1 MNEEQSRYH
10 RLSVGIDYWE
20 SMDEGTTIHYEQGAP
35 RRSTMM
41 PQRWEVISGMLKP
54 TDNLSPKKK
63 RITHKMSMT

>member
-1 MNEEQSRYH
+1 MNKEQSRYH
-10 RLSVGIDYWE
+10 RQSVGIDYWNA
-20 SMDEGTTIHYEQGAP
+20 MDEGTTMYNKQGAQ

-41 PQRWEVISGMLKP
+41 PQRGEVIGGMLKP

>member
-1 MNEEQSRYH
+1 MLEEQSRYH

-41 PQRWEVISGMLKP
+41 PQRWEVLRGMLHP
-54 TDNLSPKKK
+54 PAHLSPKKK
-63 RITHKMSMT
+63 IITHKMSMT